1 MGYANV
7 LQHSEEDCG
16 AASLAAIA
24 KHHGRTFTLARTRE
38 AVGTGQL
45 GTTLL
50 GLRRGA
56 ESLGFQ
62 ARSATIST
70 DILDR
75 VDHLPLPAIL
85 HWQGKHWVVFH
96 GKKGKRYVI
105 ADPAIGIRF
114 LSQAELLDAWNDQ
127 VILLLRPDPV
137 QFYAQHEEPL
147 QGLEKMLLRLRPYR
161 TLLTEA
167 FLCVNLIGLL
177 SLASPFLIQLLTD
190 DVLIRGDT
198 QLLGGVLAAVVLMSA
213 IRSGLSLVSDNLITH
228 FAQRLELSLTL
239 EFGLQILQ
247 LPLTYYETRRSGEVV
262 SRLHDIE
269 DINSLV
275 SQAVIS
281 LPSGVFIALVSFVV
295 MLVYSWRL
303 TLVAAVLA
311 AAMLLSTLILQPI
324 VEQQTRRAMVLEAQ
338 TQGVL
343 VETFKGALTL
353 KTIAAAPQL
362 WDEIQS
368 RFSRL
373 SVLLLKAEQIN
384 IFNSTFSYLVGDLSS
399 TAILGLGSL
408 LVINQSLSIGQ
419 LLAFTSLSRNVTRL
433 MDMLVEFVDDYI
445 RAKTANQ
452 RLQEVVAATP
462 ENPKEDKKP
471 WVNIPRDTDIVL
483 TDINFHYP
491 GRTSV
496 FRNFSLSLE
505 GGQAIALIGRSGCG
519 KSTLAK
525 IIAKLYPIQS
535 GTVHLDNLNLHDLAT
550 GCVRQQI
557 VLIPQEAH
565 FWSRSIL
572 ENFRLGNPRLTF
584 EQIVDS
590 CKVTGA
596 DDFVSRLPEGYQ
608 TVLGEFGCNL
618 SGGQRQRLAIARAL
632 AQEPAVL
639 ILDESTAGLD
649 PISEAELLDKLL
661 WHRQDQTTLLIS
673 HRPQVIRLADDIV
686 FLEESTL
693 KLQGNLEDLQRI
705 DGDHLD
711 FLAT

>member
-24 KHHGRTFTLARTRE
+24 KHHGRTLTLARTRE

-137 QFYAQHEEPL
+137 QFYAQPEEPL

-471 WVNIPRDTDIVL
+471 WVNIPHDTDIVL

-535 GTVHLDNLNLHDLAT
+535 GTVHLDNFNLHDLAT

-584 EQIVDS
+584 EQIVDV

>member
-1 MGYANV
+1 
-7 LQHSEEDCG
+7 
-16 AASLAAIA
+16 
-24 KHHGRTFTLARTRE
+24 
-38 AVGTGQL
+38 
-45 GTTLL
+45 
-50 GLRRGA
+50 
-56 ESLGFQ
+56 
-62 ARSATIST
+62 
-70 DILDR
+70 
-75 VDHLPLPAIL
+75 
-85 HWQGKHWVVFH
+85 
-96 GKKGKRYVI
+96 
-105 ADPAIGIRF
+105 
-114 LSQAELLDAWNDQ
+114 
-127 VILLLRPDPV
+127 
-137 QFYAQHEEPL
+137 
-147 QGLEKMLLRLRPYR
+147 
-161 TLLTEA
+161 
-167 FLCVNLIGLL
+167 
-177 SLASPFLIQLLTD
+177 
-190 DVLIRGDT
+190 
-198 QLLGGVLAAVVLMSA
+198 
-213 IRSGLSLVSDNLITH
+213 
-228 FAQRLELSLTL
+228 
-239 EFGLQILQ
+239 
-247 LPLTYYETRRSGEVV
+247 
-262 SRLHDIE
+262 
-269 DINSLV
+269 
-275 SQAVIS
+275 
-281 LPSGVFIALVSFVV
+281 
-295 MLVYSWRL
+295 
-303 TLVAAVLA
+303 
-311 AAMLLSTLILQPI
+311 
-324 VEQQTRRAMVLEAQ
+324 
-338 TQGVL
+338 
-343 VETFKGALTL
+343 
-353 KTIAAAPQL
+353 
-362 WDEIQS
+362 
-368 RFSRL
+368 
-373 SVLLLKAEQIN
+373 
-384 IFNSTFSYLVGDLSS
+384 
-399 TAILGLGSL
+399 
-408 LVINQSLSIGQ
+408 
-419 LLAFTSLSRNVTRL
+419 
-433 MDMLVEFVDDYI
+433 MLVEFVDDYI

-471 WVNIPRDTDIVL
+471 WVNIPHDTDIVL

-535 GTVHLDNLNLHDLAT
+535 GTVHLDNFNLHDLAT

-584 EQIVDS
+584 EQIVDV

>member
-24 KHHGRTFTLARTRE
+24 KHHGRTLTLARTRE

-137 QFYAQHEEPL
+137 QFYAQPEEPL

-471 WVNIPRDTDIVL
+471 WVNIPHDTDIVL

-535 GTVHLDNLNLHDLAT
+535 GTVHLDNFNLHDLAT
-550 GCVRQQI
+550 DCVRQQI
-557 VLIPQEAH
+557 VL
-565 FWSRSIL
+565 
-572 ENFRLGNPRLTF
+572 
-584 EQIVDS
+584 
-590 CKVTGA
+590 
-596 DDFVSRLPEGYQ
+596 
-608 TVLGEFGCNL
+608 
-618 SGGQRQRLAIARAL
+618 
-632 AQEPAVL
+632 
-639 ILDESTAGLD
+639 
-649 PISEAELLDKLL
+649 
-661 WHRQDQTTLLIS
+661 
-673 HRPQVIRLADDIV
+673 
-686 FLEESTL
+686 
-693 KLQGNLEDLQRI
+693 
-705 DGDHLD
+705 
-711 FLAT
+711 